1 MLKMMTYGEANQVL
15 GSSLTPTNRCL
26 TKSVAIEAGAAEDP
40 LASFTSNRLVP
51 ASVVQPGHHVV
62 IENYFVL
69 EDGTYSTNPT
79 VNIGLNDTHAIFR
92 SILFV
97 DGEIYKTTEDMT
109 SPDSKAFASKYEFI
123 SSGCDVGGNT
133 IVPMIQPSSDTY
145 DTYDPD
151 TGIFEHKIK
160 LQRIGAE
167 GAQGTVACSVSKT
180 GLTNVTWMDDM
191 HTIYITLVRTAAP
204 PPTTY
209 NIRFLDYD
217 GTILKTQTVEE
228 GNTPTAPNDPTR
240 TDYNFTGWSPTISP
254 ATQDQDYT
262 ATYTQKPY
270 RVTFRDDSQFGGS
283 IITDHYYNAQ
293 ENPVIPDAPQH
304 TGYTHTGWT
313 PQVEPVSSSVTYY
326 ATYQGGQPTEYT
338 IRFLDY
344 DGTVLKTQQ
353 CESGTTPTAPQ
364 TPLRPGYTFIGWSPS
379 ITAATKNQDYTAT
392 YRQESQDVYINI
404 KITNSTGRTINVNG
418 VYFTYSGGREAMYW
432 YDNVDISNNRTY
444 TKNNIQYYEEGST
457 ISKIRVEYTTS
468 SGEYQLVEIPT
479 SDWHCP
485 LVTELADGD
494 TLSIT
499 LWD

>member
-51 ASVVQPGHHVV
+51 ASVVQPGQSDVYENFFIDSNGNQVKSLTINVNPDEEVV
-62 IENYFVL
+62 VVKTVL
-69 EDGTYSTNPT
+69 YVNGVLDKDQILYQHYGGYRQDWIHDDIQDPNEIISYLQDIPRTFDSTT
-79 VNIGLNDTHAIFR
+79 G
-92 SILFV
+92 IL
-97 DGEIYKTTEDMT
+97 T
-109 SPDSKAFASKYEFI
+109 SPIKLYKNVTE
-123 SSGCDVGGNT
+123 VGMYA
-133 IVPMIQPSSDTY
+133 IVPFCIYDLRDPSNYHYIHDDDINITINISE
-145 DTYDPD
+145 DP
-151 TGIFEHKIK
+151 
-160 LQRIGAE
+160 Q
-167 GAQGTVACSVSKT
+167 
-180 GLTNVTWMDDM
+180 
-191 HTIYITLVRTAAP
+191 
-204 PPTTY
+204 PTTY
-209 NIRFLDYD
+209 TIRFLDHD
-217 GTILKTQTVEE
+217 GTVLKTQTVQE
-228 GNTPTAPNDPTR
+228 GDTPTAPNDPTR
-240 TDYNFTGWSPTISP
+240 TDYNFTSWSPAISP

-270 RVTFRDDSQFGGS
+270 RVTFRDDSQFGGG

-304 TGYTHTGWT
+304 TGYTHTGWI
-313 PQVEPVSSSVTYY
+313 PQVGPVSSNATYY
-326 ATYQGGQPTEYT
+326 ATYQGDQPQPTEYT

-353 CESGTTPTAPQ
+353 CESGTTPTAPIA
-364 TPLRPGYTFIGWSPS
+364 PLRPGYTFIGWSPS

-392 YRQESQDVYINI
+392 YRQDGQDVYINI

-485 LVTELADGD
+485 LVTELTDGD